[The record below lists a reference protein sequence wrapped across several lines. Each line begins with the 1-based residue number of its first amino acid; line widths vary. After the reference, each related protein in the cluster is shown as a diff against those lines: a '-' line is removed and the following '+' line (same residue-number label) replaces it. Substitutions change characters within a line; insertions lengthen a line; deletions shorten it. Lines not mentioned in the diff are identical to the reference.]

1 MNEEELREYCTTAG
15 KKICDQE
22 YEIRKLKQ
30 QKKNLIKFMI
40 DKEHEYEKMIKYYEY
55 VLKNNSI
62 TTYKIIYIKQ
72 INSLNAK
79 RILIRDI
86 LKKFED

>member
-1 MNEEELREYCTTAG
+1 MSEEELREYCSTAG

-22 YEIRKLKQ
+22 YEIRTLKQ
-30 QKKNLIKFMI
+30 QKNNLIKFLI

-55 VLKNNSI
+55 VLKNNSSK
-62 TTYKIIYIKQ
+62 TYKIIYIKQ

-79 RILIRDI
+79 RILIREI
-86 LKKFED
+86 LKEFK